1 MLWWII
7 GGVAIALVVA
17 AVLFIRRR
25 KTAGALTSIVLM
37 RSGPLHLT
45 EAHVLAAA
53 KRVFKDDA
61 SVASLP
67 LGDTKPPGLLAG
79 FAILLSG
86 APVFYV
92 ISADRPYGEAAD
104 ADNIGEAKVRQVFKS
119 HKAWVSVDVV
129 GGAPPAK
136 MRSMVMMSLA
146 VVAAGLMDKETVLL
160 YATWLGRTAF
170 PSDMKKAGESG
181 NVDAIFTT

>member
-7 GGVAIALVVA
+7 GGFAVAWVVA
-17 AVLFIRRR
+17 AILFTRRR
-25 KTAGALTSIVLM
+25 KSAGSLTSIVLM
-37 RSGPLHLT
+37 RSTPLHLT

-67 LGDTKPPGLLAG
+67 LGDTKPPGLLGG
-79 FAILLSG
+79 FAVLLNG

-104 ADNIGEAKVRQVFKS
+104 AANIGDPKVRQVFES

-136 MRSMVMMSLA
+136 MRAMVMMSMA
-146 VVAAGLMDKETVLL
+146 VVAAGLMNKETVLL
-160 YATWLGRTAF
+160 YSTWLSRAAF

-181 NVDAIFTT
+181 NIDANFNT